1 MLLAA
6 PAGMTIAEISALV
19 PGNKFTIRSAI
30 NKGRQRGELELRP
43 DGKYVALPGAEA
55 PRKPGRPKA
64 A

>member
-1 MLLAA
+1 
-6 PAGMTIAEISALV
+6 MTIAEISALV

>member
-1 MLLAA
+1 
-6 PAGMTIAEISALV
+6 MTIAEISALV

-30 NKGRQRGELELRP
+30 NKGRQRGDIDLRP

-55 PRKPGRPKA
+55 PHKPGRKSA